1 LGIKIFRKL
10 ACEPQISGARIV
22 LKMPFPHNAY
32 LEFFQP
38 KNTISCGVIC
48 LATKPIVFLGFP
60 PECGF
65 LPKFRPCFAAAE
77 P

>member
-1 LGIKIFRKL
+1 LDIKIFRKL
-10 ACEPQISGARIV
+10 ACEPQISGAKIV
-22 LKMPFPHNAY
+22 LRTPFPHNAY
-32 LEFFQP
+32 LKILWP

-48 LATKPIVFLGFP
+48 LETKPIVFLGFAS
-60 PECGF
+60 EWGF